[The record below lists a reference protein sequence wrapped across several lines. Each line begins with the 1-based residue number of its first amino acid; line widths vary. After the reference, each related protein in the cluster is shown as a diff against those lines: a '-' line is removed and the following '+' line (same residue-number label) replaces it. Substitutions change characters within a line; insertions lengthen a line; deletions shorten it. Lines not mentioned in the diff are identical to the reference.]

1 MENDS
6 DDLVEPEV
14 IDIDLVF
21 EVLDCARWHIRN
33 DGAET
38 AIFLLDELQERL
50 EQDVAL
56 HERFYTRQ
64 LNGANSVCH

>member
-1 MENDS
+1 MENDN

-14 IDIDLVF
+14 IDLDLVF

-38 AIFLLDELQERL
+38 AISLLAELQERL
-50 EQDVAL
+50 ERDAAL
-56 HERFYTRQ
+56 YERFYTRQ
-64 LNGANSVCH
+64 LNGVSVCH

>member
-1 MENDS
+1 MTNNDE
-6 DDLVEPEV
+6 EPEV

-50 EQDVAL
+50 ERDAAL
-56 HERFYTRQ
+56 YERFYTRQ

>member
-1 MENDS
+1 MENDN
-6 DDLVEPEV
+6 DDLEPEV
-14 IDIDLVF
+14 IDLDLVF

-38 AIFLLDELQERL
+38 AISLLAELQERL
-50 EQDVAL
+50 ERDAAL
-56 HERFYTRQ
+56 YERFYTRQ